1 MRHTTAR
8 VRVERSVRA
17 LFAAVLV
24 MAIGTAPAGV
34 AEPTADQSAS
44 DSVSADQPALDAGA
58 DSAASDADA
67 TASADADAANG
78 AAGAAGAADSVADS
92 PAEASPAESS
102 AAAQPSGTT
111 TFGPDAL
118 VPGAITQDGI
128 TVKRDGDVDTIH
140 VHDSEGELWQW
151 GWKASQE
158 NIFALTRKG
167 EVTEVLSVTADG
179 RKLDRKK
186 FGWVN
191 TKDGAFIGFDLNA
204 LHTIPPVDVTIKVK
218 TKTKGDY
225 DIAESED
232 IPTSQ
237 EFAKTGYDPKEELDP
252 EVEAQLRAAAPGPI
266 PEHSGMRDQELRL
279 ANKEYTSLGA
289 EQELSYLVYESGSW
303 DMTRFALKFNCSVDD
318 TKGIGEVNRI
328 RVVRNGETVYDEASL
343 NPPFATRGRTDTD
356 YLGRGNKVPCNREYH
371 TISDPGS
378 NFNFT
383 GKPIKLEARDRVIFN
398 FDGPTRNDY
407 AAQLWG
413 QSTQTG
419 IPDGNQANNNWK
431 SITSRPTGNQIVSP
445 THSTTKKSG
454 GAGYSIVA
462 DEFQLGGK
470 EGGSLQ
476 HIKYWYD
483 QSDVTIYAVNQSGN
497 SDFQVKIGN
506 IVDTTKMTP
515 EKKILKDGSVVAK
528 DAKST
533 LPTIGWQY
541 GLPGFE
547 NLYVQITTPFVHET
561 SVTGEKN
568 PLEIEFVN
576 GRGEP
581 VYVDVPAG
589 TKTYLQYRANMPN
602 SGSFRPD
609 PTKAR
614 IEVLGYP
621 NGEENKE
628 EGPAIETPKDPGGTE
643 IPDEEQQKVCS
654 LQGGTVWVARSAHS
668 NQNNTFNERNTTDL
682 FTQEY
687 GSTNFTEVGSTS
699 NWVYNALAYN
709 PRDGY
714 LYAISQGRVKS
725 IRSTSNYGQA
735 SHGVTYDED
744 PRYPAGHLLRINPI
758 NGVVVDKGKL
768 NGIQAKDPGQW
779 QNDLWGGITSGV
791 IRADGK
797 YVFSNSSQSGTKDI
811 YVLDWND
818 QSKTYSLNASRKTD
832 WKAQSND
839 YTYEGDGSGNWVYGI
854 RNGSTLLERV
864 NIETGQVQTFD
875 LSTVKDP
882 LGRDFV
888 RGIYGTAW
896 TYGNGNLGF
905 GLNGQQKGYQ
915 IQVVDNENG
924 FSAKIV
930 SQVPMPN
937 SQSNDAAS
945 NAIVASHTDLK
956 ATKERIGISEDGTV
970 TWKVTVENVGPC
982 ASTGFTLNDLVPGDY
997 SDVRVLSAESEA
1009 DSGWIGNTSDW
1020 VQGNQVLSIHGPL
1033 QNGQKASVQ
1042 ISAKLKKPLPVNE
1055 DKCTPQATPPN
1066 LVTILGNDGDDVP
1079 ENNTEVKD
1087 GQGTVP
1093 DDCNSKIQFNL
1104 VKVEADGGQ
1113 TPLNGAEFSIFAVN
1127 PDGSRGPLVASLDQP
1142 SESGYFATELEADA
1156 SYVLVEN
1163 KAPAGFS
1170 LLTGPV
1176 AFKTVRPTVDNPNAT
1191 VVVEPGSAGV
1201 NLIVDRDKQKPAEVF
1216 VQLANVRQGNLPK
1229 TGGHGLQ
1236 APLALST
1243 VLMLFGAAL
1252 AGRRAV
1258 QV

>member
-1 MRHTTAR
+1 MRHTTTRSRVAR
-8 VRVERSVRA
+8 PVRA
-17 LFAAVLV
+17 LLAAVLV
-24 MAIGTAPAGV
+24 MAIGVAPAGV
-34 AEPTADQSAS
+34 AEPTADQSAP
-44 DSVSADQPALDAGA
+44 DSVSAEQPALDAGLPSVDSGAAEAA
-58 DSAASDADA
+58 DGDSG
-67 TASADADAANG
+67 TDAAAPASPSG
-78 AAGAAGAADSVADS
+78 AATS
-92 PAEASPAESS
+92 PAQSSPA
-102 AAAQPSGTT
+102 ATPSGTAPL
-111 TFGPDAL
+111 GPNPL
-118 VPGAITQDGI
+118 FPGAVTEDGI

-151 GWKASQE
+151 GWKASEE
-158 NIFALTRKG
+158 NIFALSRKG

-179 RKLDRKK
+179 RELDREK

-191 TKDGAFIGFDLNA
+191 TKAGAFIGFDLNA

-232 IPTSQ
+232 IPTSE

-252 EVEAQLRAAAPGPI
+252 EGEAQLRAAAPGPI
-266 PEHSGMRDQELRL
+266 PKHSGMQDQKLRM
-279 ANKEYTSLGA
+279 ANKEYASLGV
-289 EQELSYLVYESGSW
+289 EQELSYLVYESGTW
-303 DMTRFALKFNCSVDD
+303 DMTRFALKFDCSVDD

-328 RVVRNGETVYDEASL
+328 RVVRSGKTVYDETFG
-343 NPPFATRGRTDTD
+343 PGKPGYWTRNRTKRD
-356 YLGRGNKVPCNREYH
+356 YLGRGNEVPCDREYH
-371 TISDPGS
+371 TISDPG
-378 NFNFT
+378 NAFDFQ

-398 FDGPTRNDY
+398 FDGPNRDDY
-407 AAQLWG
+407 AAELWG
-413 QSTQTG
+413 QNTLTG
-419 IPDGNQANNNWK
+419 IPDGNQNNKNWK
-431 SITSRPTGNQIVSP
+431 SITSRPTGNEIVSP
-445 THSTTKKSG
+445 THSTTKKSSG
-454 GAGYSIVA
+454 SGFSVVA
-462 DEFQLGGK
+462 EEFQLGGK
-470 EGGSLQ
+470 EGGSIQ
-476 HIKYWYD
+476 QIKYWYD
-483 QSDVTIYAVNQSGN
+483 QSDVKIYAVNQSGN
-497 SDFQVKIGN
+497 SNFQVKIGN
-506 IVDTTKMTP
+506 IVDTSQMKP
-515 EKKILKDGSVVAK
+515 EKKILEDGSVVASTVS
-528 DAKST
+528 AT

-541 GLPGFE
+541 GLPGFDD
-547 NLYVQITTPFVHET
+547 LYVQITTPFVHQT
-561 SVTGEKN
+561 SITGEKN

-576 GRGEP
+576 GKGEP

-602 SGSFRPD
+602 SDRFQPD

-621 NGEENKE
+621 SGKENTE
-628 EGPAIETPKDPGGTE
+628 EGPAIETPKDPDETD
-643 IPDEEQQKVCS
+643 IPVEEQQKVCS
-654 LQGGTVWVARSAHS
+654 LQGGTVWVSRSAHS

-687 GSTNFTEVGSTS
+687 GSTNFKKVGSTS
-699 NWVYNALAYN
+699 NWVYNALSYN

-725 IRSTSNYGQA
+725 IGSTSNHGQA
-735 SHGVTYDED
+735 SYGVTYDED
-744 PRYPAGHLLRINPI
+744 PRYPAGHLLRINPT
-758 NGVVVDKGKL
+758 NGVVVDKGKI

-811 YVLDWND
+811 YVLGWND

-839 YTYEGDGSGNWVYGI
+839 YTYVGDGSGNWVYGI

-864 NIETGQVQTFD
+864 NIENGAVQTFD

-915 IQVVDNENG
+915 IQVVDNGNG

-956 ATKERIGISEDGTV
+956 ATKERIDISEDGTV

-997 SDVRVLSAESEA
+997 SDVKVISAESEA
-1009 DSGWIGNTSDW
+1009 TPGWIGKNDEW
-1020 VQGNQVLSIHGPL
+1020 VRGNQVLSIHGPL
-1033 QNGQKASVQ
+1033 QKGQKASVR
-1042 ISAKLKKPLPVNE
+1042 ISAKLKEPLPVNE

-1066 LVTILGNDGDDVP
+1066 LVTILGNDGDDVS

-1087 GQGTVP
+1087 GQATVP

-1104 VKVEADGGQ
+1104 IKVEADGGQ
-1113 TPLNGAEFSIFAVN
+1113 TPLNGAKFSIFAVN
-1127 PDGSRGPLVASLDQP
+1127 PDGSRGRLVARMDQP
-1142 SESGYFATELEADA
+1142 NESGYFAAELEADT

-1163 KAPAGFS
+1163 QAPAGFS
-1170 LLTGPV
+1170 LLTEPV
-1176 AFKTVRPTVDNPNAT
+1176 AFKTVRATADNPNAT
-1191 VVVEPGSAGV
+1191 VQVEPGSAGV
-1201 NLIVDRDKQKPAEVF
+1201 NLIIDPKRQKPAEVF

-1229 TGGHGLQ
+1229 TGGPGLQ

-1252 AGRRAV
+1252 ARRRMTQA
-1258 QV
+1258 